1 MKSDFEEA
9 LDDLAP
15 AFKSYVDEN
24 KEKRCIIV
32 VASIEN
38 DEDDEK
44 VKLSILTYGKTG
56 MLAQSLAGF
65 MNNKNAQPIIK
76 FVRGMEKTPRKT
88 MAVLFFFACIL
99 WICALGYMYWTH
111 TISEASLVTNSVLT
125 MWGMYLTVRYLKHG
139 Y

>member
-1 MKSDFEEA
+1 MKSDFEQS

-24 KEKRCIIV
+24 MEKRCIIV

-38 DEDDEK
+38 DEDDKK
-44 VKLSILTYGKTG
+44 VKLSVLTYGKTG
-56 MLAQSLAGF
+56 LLAQSLAGF
-65 MNNKNAQPIIK
+65 MNIKNAQPIIK
-76 FVRGMEKTPRKT
+76 LARQMRTTP
-88 MAVLFFFACIL
+88 MQVVAVWFFFACIL
-99 WICALGYMYWTH
+99 WICALGCMFCTH
-111 TISEASLVTNSVLT
+111 TISEASFATNSILT

>member
-76 FVRGMEKTPRKT
+76 LVRGMENVPRKT

-99 WICALGYMYWTH
+99 WICALGYMYWTRI
-111 TISEASLVTNSVLT
+111 ISEASLVTNSILT
-125 MWGMYLTVRYLKHG
+125 MWGMYLTIG
-139 Y
+139 I

>member
-24 KEKRCIIV
+24 MEKRRIIV

-38 DEDDEK
+38 DKDDEK

-76 FVRGMEKTPRKT
+76 LVRRMGNVPRKT

-99 WICALGYMYWTH
+99 WICTLCYMYWTH
-111 TISEASLVTNSVLT
+111 TISEASFVTNSILT
-125 MWGMYLTVRYLKHG
+125 MWGMYLTIRYLKHG